1 MAEHLEFP
9 CSGRF
14 LGFFVDLLR
23 LRQQPGS
30 ALSSGTDRRQ
40 DDEYLRGG
48 PVTSDRAASLQRR
61 ARVRSQIAETLVESR
76 LVPDWPTPTGR
87 RSARELLAEAIDDV
101 AHLIDEV
108 YGSMTANR
116 GIEVPV
122 RLAARP
128 LLRLLA
134 IDLGVRLGAVHYLCG
149 WQFPQPAVP
158 AWSREDG
165 GGDLLRRLC
174 PELRDGGHAGVLAEL
189 SYILFPN
196 DGSDRNVHKATLAE
210 WIEGRRRPDHDHVAA
225 LAAYVEARGRVAPAT
240 GPTLRQQLEWH
251 WAMWDG
257 ARRLRECIP
266 GSHVEEFGFWLLG
279 FAWETRH
286 ALSRLRPD
294 RVDSQVFAETVLT
307 RGTRGS
313 TRVVLGRAL
322 QLRVTDDFT
331 VDFIRVAFQDW
342 RRFLALML
350 SCYER
355 FDLEGTDTKIHPAL
369 DPVLQLEACFLGP
382 PENAADE
389 IPLLDKRGAA
399 LYAVEH
405 ALTHGANVLAKRA
418 AENALSRWPDDPLVL
433 CEVGIC
439 FADLGLRERA
449 RECLSKSHEM
459 VLGYGVAGLA
469 LGRLLLDAGDADG
482 AARVLENMNE
492 RLGSHARADACELL
506 GVAHLRRRDPERADA
521 ALERAIEILPESP
534 LAWALRS
541 RIAEHRGRV
550 RDATTY
556 RSIAERLGLRVRPS

>member
-9 CSGRF
+9 GSGRF

-30 ALSSGTDRRQ
+30 TLSSGTDRRQ

-61 ARVRSQIAETLVESR
+61 ARVRSQMAETLVESR
-76 LVPDWPTPTGR
+76 LVPDWPTPPGR
-87 RSARELLAEAIDDV
+87 RSAQELLVDAIDDV
-101 AHLIDEV
+101 AHLVDEV

-134 IDLGVRLGAVHYLCG
+134 IDLGVRLGGLCYLSGWRVPVSQCTRLAAPGGAGSALREMLLGVRDLDRAKFTKAVCDRVHEADDQELG
-149 WQFPQPAVP
+149 RSTVGRWFDGSERPSPRHLEAV
-158 AWSREDG
+158 AQVLATSLDRDEDE
-165 GGDLLRRLC
+165 LLRELDRNWIVAELAQRLRRGLTTRDT
-174 PELRDGGHAGVLAEL
+174 ELLVSAVLHYAEISRVLAESVL
-189 SYILFPN
+189 PDDQARVRFAEELVRLGTRS
-196 DGSDRNVHKATLAE
+196 SDRSLVCSAL
-210 WIEGRRRPDHDHVAA
+210 RRTEPDPIAN
-225 LAAYVEARGRVAPAT
+225 EMMPA
-240 GPTLRQQLEWH
+240 
-251 WAMWDG
+251 
-257 ARRLRECIP
+257 
-266 GSHVEEFGFWLLG
+266 
-279 FAWETRH
+279 
-286 ALSRLRPD
+286 
-294 RVDSQVFAETVLT
+294 
-307 RGTRGS
+307 
-313 TRVVLGRAL
+313 
-322 QLRVTDDFT
+322 
-331 VDFIRVAFQDW
+331 AFQDW
-342 RRFLALML
+342 RPFLALML

-355 FDLEGTDTKIHPAL
+355 FDLEGVDTKSHPAL

-382 PENAADE
+382 PENAAAE
-389 IPLLDKRGAA
+389 IPRLDKRGAA

-405 ALTHGANVLAKRA
+405 ALTHGANALAKRA
-418 AENALSRWPDDPLVL
+418 GENALSRWPNDPLVL

-439 FADLGLRERA
+439 FAEIGLRERA

-469 LGRLLLDAGDADG
+469 LGRLLLDGGDADG
-482 AARVLENMNE
+482 AVRVLEDMNE
-492 RLGSHARADACELL
+492 RLGSDARADACELI
-506 GVAHLRRRDPERADA
+506 GVAHLRRGDPERAEA

-541 RIAEHRGRV
+541 RIAESSGRG